1 MAYDELGNLI
11 SLTYPGGEIV
21 RYTYYKNGLLNT
33 VTDSKGRKTTY
44 EYDAN
49 ENLTVTTRPNGT
61 KEIRTFNA
69 AGQMT
74 EQRDVKVAEGE
85 QEEIILQYTYTYDA
99 AGNIASI
106 TGKETTDIKERLSNL
121 SAAVMTYDEGK
132 TTLTR
137 FLYNGRF
144 GISTDDNGLY
154 YMRLRYLNIIQI
166 KVVGLEKDL
175 QISK

>member
-33 VTDSKGRKTTY
+33 VRDSKDRTTTY

-49 ENLTVTTRPNGT
+49 ENLTVTTRSNGT
-61 KEIRTFNA
+61 KEIC
-69 AGQMT
+69 
-74 EQRDVKVAEGE
+74 
-85 QEEIILQYTYTYDA
+85 TYNA

-106 TGKETTDIKERLSNL
+106 TGKETTDTKEGLSNL
-121 SAAVMTYDEGK
+121 STAVMTYDEGK

-154 YMRLRYLNIIQI
+154 YMRLRYYNPQI
-166 KVVGLEKDL
+166 KRFINQDL
-175 QISK
+175 LR